1 MNNYKYKNTP
11 LADRARPSDF
21 DEMVGQRHLVA
32 KGGSLRSLVETGRI
46 PSMVFFGPPGCGKTT
61 AASIIAAKSGMEL
74 RCLNATTAALADI
87 RKVAEE
93 ADSII
98 GQNGILLYLDEIQYF
113 NKKQQQSLLE
123 YIEDGRITLITSTT
137 ENPYYYIYDA
147 LLSRLSVFEFKPVT
161 AADIA
166 LRLRGV
172 FRELTGNEPIPD
184 GTEDADCGVADNV
197 NNPDTPVGSDSGDTD
212 VSPNP
217 ADAGK
222 SSADDSKSTANSG
235 KSTANDGIQITEGAV
250 NFIAGCAGGDVR
262 RALTMLELS
271 LNCAEGSTH
280 TVIDADFVRSLTP
293 SVAAGRFDADGD
305 VHYDLL
311 SALQKSIRGSDP
323 DAALFYLARLL
334 EGGDIISP
342 CRRLMVIA
350 SEDIGQ
356 AYPMA
361 AVIVRAC
368 VESAKELGL
377 PEARIPLA
385 NAVVTLACAP
395 KSNTAYT
402 AFDAA
407 AADVRAGL
415 GTEIPVILKSPRF
428 KGYRYPHDYVNDYC
442 RQEYLPED
450 LRGKKYYEF
459 GSNKT
464 EQAAKSYW
472 EAVKSRRDEKK

>member
-32 KGGSLRSLVETGRI
+32 KGGSLRSLVETGPGYPVWCFSVRPAAERRPPRRSSPPNPAWSFAVSTPPLPPSRI
-46 PSMVFFGPPGCGKTT
+46 YARLP
-61 AASIIAAKSGMEL
+61 
-74 RCLNATTAALADI
+74 
-87 RKVAEE
+87 EE

-184 GTEDADCGVADNV
+184 GAEDADCDVAGNV

-217 ADAGK
+217 AD
-222 SSADDSKSTANSG
+222 SG
-235 KSTANDGIQITEGAV
+235 KSTANDGIQITGGAV

-271 LNCAEGSTH
+271 LNCAEGSTR

-442 RQEYLPED
+442 RQEYLPDD